1 MIELNYQASVSI
13 GALRSVPQTVSTVA
27 PVELTLEQE
36 LLVAKHLADVALV
49 EEVKAEAFQK
59 VLRIMQKMV
68 RGNTANSMPT
78 ASKLKAWEVPM
89 LQYALE
95 FASRSAENR
104 WIVTRL
110 LVENLDIGS
119 GFFSINRAK
128 QGLKVV
134 AKNAGFESLTGELES
149 EHLDGRRTAA
159 HLLGWMKR
167 EKALLPLVRAYCVGA
182 RSDRRMIARII
193 RTHYGH
199 ILPQYKQRCEAE
211 FGASFESLLTEPR

>member
-1 MIELNYQASVSI
+1 MIELNYQASVNS
-13 GALRSVPQTVSTVA
+13 GALRSVPLTVATAA

-36 LLVAKHLADVALV
+36 LIVAKHLADVALV

-68 RGNTANSMPT
+68 RCNIANAMPT

-95 FASRSAENR
+95 YASRSAENR

-110 LVENLDIGS
+110 LVENLEIGS

-149 EHLDGRRTAA
+149 EHMDGRRSAA

-167 EKALLPLVRAYCVGA
+167 EKALVPLIRAYCLGA
-182 RSDRRMIARII
+182 RSDRRTVARII
-193 RTHYGH
+193 RMHYLH
-199 ILPQYKQRCEAE
+199 ILPQYKRRCEAE
-211 FGASFESLLTEPR
+211 FGTSLDGLFTEQS